1 LIFHN
6 RLPRRRCGWRSS
18 CERRKLAVVSRK
30 VWVANQGG
38 ELASDV
44 AGEGAVARD
53 EDGEEQ
59 ELALSESDFVG

>member
-1 LIFHN
+1 MGGG
-6 RLPRRRCGWRSS
+6 P
-18 CERRKLAVVSRK
+18 
-30 VWVANQGG
+30 GG

-59 ELALSESDFVG
+59 ELALELALGESDFVV

>member
-1 LIFHN
+1 
-6 RLPRRRCGWRSS
+6 
-18 CERRKLAVVSRK
+18 
-30 VWVANQGG
+30 VANQGG

-44 AGEGAVARD
+44 AGEGAVARN